1 MIDCRKVLDLI
12 LYVRCVIIEKSK
24 SVISKMKEEL
34 TKEQKK
40 ILKGVD
46 SILEKIDACFEKDA
60 PVSLVASLLICI
72 SKFIKS
78 SL

>member
-1 MIDCRKVLDLI
+1 
-12 LYVRCVIIEKSK
+12 
-24 SVISKMKEEL
+24 MKEEL

-60 PVSLVASLLICI
+60 PVSLVASLFNLYIEI
-72 SKFIKS
+72 YKK
-78 SL
+78 